1 MDIQKFNQ
9 IVYEY
14 SDTISYVE
22 VLIDYCKFH
31 ETNGPI
37 NKMLPL
43 LEMTQKELIRHLD
56 DLEYLNIKS

>member
-1 MDIQKFNQ
+1 MVTEKFNQ

-31 ETNGPI
+31 ETNRAI
-37 NKMLPL
+37 TKMLPL
-43 LEMTQKELIRHLD
+43 LETTQKELIRHLD
-56 DLEYLNIKS
+56 DLEYLNIKP